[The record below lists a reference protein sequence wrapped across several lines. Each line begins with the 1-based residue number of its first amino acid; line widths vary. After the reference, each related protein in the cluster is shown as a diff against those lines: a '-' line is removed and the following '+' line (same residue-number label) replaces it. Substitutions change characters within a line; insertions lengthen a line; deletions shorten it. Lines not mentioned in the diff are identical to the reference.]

1 LIQHCRTLD
10 SNWLSLWEI
19 LMRLVPLVAVLALV
33 FATPAFAQTS
43 PAPTPAPAGK
53 EKAEKSKSAKSDK
66 AKSGERSNK
75 GGAMRGEER
84 AGSVKE
90 MNNTR
95 KSN

>member
-1 LIQHCRTLD
+1 
-10 SNWLSLWEI
+10 
-19 LMRLVPLVAVLALV
+19 MRLVPLVAALALV

-43 PAPTPAPAGK
+43 PAPAPAAK